1 MGHGA
6 GCDFSGKLRSEDCDC
21 SGERGIDCGA
31 RDGEGGWRGAWLISG
46 FPPIS
51 QRTRN
56 GWGTELGA
64 ISAENSAVKI
74 LIVPANEELIV
85 AREAVKVVGEAL
97 G

>member
-1 MGHGA
+1 M
-6 GCDFSGKLRSEDCDC
+6 
-21 SGERGIDCGA
+21 
-31 RDGEGGWRGAWLISG
+31 ISG

-51 QRTRN
+51 QRTRK

-74 LIVPANEELIV
+74 AIVPANEELIV
-85 AREAVKVVGEAL
+85 ARETVRVVGEAR